1 MLEVL
6 VTRFWLV
13 FLLAELGLGP
23 ELAGLF
29 GIFGRFGVL
38 HCFPSLKNKKYI
50 EQIKK
55 LLGLIVIIQE
65 TF

>member
-38 HCFPSLKNKKYI
+38 HCFPSLKTENIFKHLKSTS
-50 EQIKK
+50 
-55 LLGLIVIIQE
+55 LN
-65 TF
+65 